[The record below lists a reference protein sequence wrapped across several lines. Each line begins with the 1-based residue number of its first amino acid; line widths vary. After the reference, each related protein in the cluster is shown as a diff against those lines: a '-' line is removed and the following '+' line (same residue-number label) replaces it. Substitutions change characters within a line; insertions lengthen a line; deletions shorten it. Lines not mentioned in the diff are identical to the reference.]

1 MLLIGFFCWQLCWG
15 NTGSRF
21 NKLLISQ
28 GNTVSTWSC
37 NRGTDN
43 RAGLGSICCSCPE
56 FTASLQPAVLE
67 VEAVRVGCSGH
78 VLPGLEN
85 LQDGASSLCG
95 QTCSNAWPLLWIS
108 KKKTAYMELFCPPF
122 CAYCLSLL
130 SYQWG
135 VVCLHLLSCPHQVLM
150 HMDLI
155 YPEPFLLKAKQSLFS
170 QPLFMCE
177 MLQPVGNLWPFSV
190 HAALSL
196 L

>member
-108 KKKTAYMELFCPPF
+108 KKKNCLHGIVLSSILCL
-122 CAYCLSLL
+122 LSLSLVLPVRRSL
-130 SYQWG
+130 SSSSFLSPSG
-135 VVCLHLLSCPHQVLM
+135 VNAHGF
-150 HMDLI
+150 DL
-155 YPEPFLLKAKQSLFS
+155 PGAFPS
-170 QPLFMCE
+170 Q
-177 MLQPVGNLWPFSV
+177 G
-190 HAALSL
+190 
-196 L
+196 